1 MTGVEIKKVYDAARS
16 ICLQTGEMLRTLEA
30 EMNQR
35 KFVQRVQNKRM
46 TTYDLGN
53 PAEWMPYFLEV
64 VFAEREQSAARRG
77 IGVAVLFDDL
87 ERQSLEF
94 PIVFAGALDF
104 SNPITKNFSYNL
116 HDLCTLKTR
125 EFRSDPPFYRF
136 GFKGKLDDFHEAV
149 GYFLRLET
157 LEDRESLRSLIIEPC
172 IALHKGN
179 VAAAQDAVA
188 SSALRAKQFFPNASM
203 ES

>member
-1 MTGVEIKKVYDAARS
+1 MTGTEIKKVYDAARS

-30 EMNQR
+30 EMNER

-64 VFAEREQSAARRG
+64 VFAETEQSGAKRG

-104 SNPITKNFSYNL
+104 SNPITKNFSHNL
-116 HDLCTLKTR
+116 N
-125 EFRSDPPFYRF
+125 DPMHSQNSR
-136 GFKGKLDDFHEAV
+136 
-149 GYFLRLET
+149 
-157 LEDRESLRSLIIEPC
+157 
-172 IALHKGN
+172 
-179 VAAAQDAVA
+179 AQV
-188 SSALRAKQFFPNASM
+188 
-203 ES
+203 